1 MRRAAPVI
9 FVAVLA
15 LAATAAQ
22 AKQLWVLLE
31 DRVATSDLIVVGQVT
46 NVGDSFGL
54 DDFPGTVRARIAVER
69 VLKGDAEIKVVEMLY
84 KKPPPR
90 GRRTPKTIL
99 YAVGRQQVWML
110 ERHEKLQDAYTDAYP
125 FQIERSN
132 RAGVVAS
139 VVAALSDP
147 AKSLNDEPPG
157 SRTRQSAAYFLLR
170 EAVPESRLPIRTV
183 EADDSSGSGKKTVP
197 DTTGYELLDKTLVN
211 LSVTTAIDAFPS
223 GKAELHALARAAL
236 KRVACPI
243 ATVEPPLPK
252 IRATTAEQTK
262 QFLKSHQKAWAR
274 AIRNWW
280 FKNRKTLK
288 LYVPKKP
295 AVEASTPRLEKS

>member
-1 MRRAAPVI
+1 MPRVAPVI
-9 FVAVLA
+9 LVAVFA
-15 LAATAAQ
+15 LGATAVQ
-22 AKQLWVLLE
+22 TKQPWVLLE

-69 VLKGDAEIKVVEMLY
+69 VLKGDPEIKVVEMLY

-110 ERHEKLQDAYTDAYP
+110 KRHEKLQDAYTDAYP
-125 FQIERSN
+125 FLIKRSN
-132 RAGVVAS
+132 RAGLVAS

-147 AKSLNDEPPG
+147 AKSLKDEPPG

-170 EAVPESRLPIRTV
+170 EAVPESRLPTRTV
-183 EADDSSGSGKKTVP
+183 EADDSSGPGKKTVP
-197 DTTGYELLDKTLVN
+197 DTTGHELLDQALVN
-211 LSVTTAIDAFPS
+211 LAVTTAMGAFPS
-223 GKAELHALARAAL
+223 GKAESHALARATL

-243 ATVEPPLPK
+243 ATLEPPLPK
-252 IRATTAEQTK
+252 IRATTADQTRE
-262 QFLKSHQKAWAR
+262 FLKSHQRDWAR
-274 AIRNWW
+274 AIRKWW
-280 FKNRKTLK
+280 AKHRKTVK

-295 AVEASTPRLEKS
+295 TGEASTPRLEKS